1 MLATRSRQLPV
12 TIMFGAGAACFGIGM
27 FVLLSW
33 PGLLVAVGIT
43 FLIASTPAITVEEAS
58 WKSQQPMAVD
68 EANWEAKEPIKL
80 S

>member
-27 FVLLSW
+27 LVILSW
-33 PGLLVAVGIT
+33 PGLLVAIGIT
-43 FLIASTPAITVEEAS
+43 LLIASTPAITVAEAN
-58 WKSQQPMAVD
+58 WKSKVPIALD